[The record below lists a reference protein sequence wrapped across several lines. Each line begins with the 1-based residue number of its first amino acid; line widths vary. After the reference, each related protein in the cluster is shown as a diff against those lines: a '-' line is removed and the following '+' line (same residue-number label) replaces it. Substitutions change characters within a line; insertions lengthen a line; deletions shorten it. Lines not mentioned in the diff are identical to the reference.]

1 MDVSLLHPK
10 PVFIL
15 IAGEED
21 EWNPMALSWAT
32 PVDEDEGI
40 IAVVLWTKHKTY
52 DVLKRKRVFT
62 LNIVH
67 DIQTVWNVGS
77 VSGWK
82 KDKRGIVEVIPGK
95 KVGVRAKNAL
105 AWLECEV
112 IDEKL
117 LGESAVVFA
126 RIVHAERTKD
136 YNVKRVPLHVR
147 GRLFA
152 FPGKLVRV

>member
-1 MDVSLLHPK
+1 MDVFLLHPK
-10 PVFIL
+10 PAFIL
-15 IAGEED
+15 VAGDRE

-40 IAVVLWTKHKTY
+40 IAVVLWTKHRTY
-52 DVLKRKRVFT
+52 DVLRRKRVFT
-62 LNIVH
+62 LNVVE
-67 DIQTVWNVGS
+67 DLGALWKVGS

-82 KDKRGIVEVIPGK
+82 RDKRGLVDVVPGRRLGLR
-95 KVGVRAKNAL
+95 VKNAL

-112 IDEKL
+112 VEEKTF
-117 LGESAVVFA
+117 GESAVVFA
-126 RIVHAERTKD
+126 KIVHAERTEE

-152 FPGKLVRV
+152 FPERLVKV